1 MTEEKKQAVQVQA
14 ESGFSLV
21 DTSAGRQVLQTA
33 FNEFGLTAAD
43 LSRVKM
49 PAGGGIAWGG

>member
-1 MTEEKKQAVQVQA
+1 KKQAVQVQA

-49 PAGGGIAWGG
+49 P